1 MTESILRVAL
11 KAGLSARGRW
21 TGRSISVSRLAA
33 QMLTV
38 PLLLAMLL
46 PVAPALASPAEAQ
59 VPPARLWDLTIS
71 LYRSPTSAAARA
83 PYERL
88 LEYFADGVFESSNG
102 AHKIRRISIYSGG
115 AFADQADVVWVA
127 NCHPSA
133 RIAGRATPGAHINMC
148 DVFNTNNYLQDDWG
162 QQGGGYTLAHEWG
175 HYFYAVYDEYRGGNA
190 SSPWISSPLSTDD
203 PVPNAIMNS
212 QWNARG
218 GNFAWLNFS
227 TIANNTRNTAQHR
240 VYDASCWETLARP
253 PAFDPRDGQRV
264 SLPQRMHYPELA
276 SVAPGRGQAP
286 RIDLPGTARSDLQ
299 IVWVGGEVT
308 YQIVLDHSG
317 SMDLETRMANAKA
330 AAKLLVDLAPVGD
343 TTIGVI
349 SFDDTVTVVQ
359 PLTTVTSQATK
370 ATIKANIDR
379 IKPDGNT
386 AIGDAARRALDDLLA
401 LGSGAS
407 KRAVYLLTDG
417 QNNTGIDPRSVI
429 AAYQSARVPLFTF
442 AYGSG
447 ADTALLQEMAQ
458 ATGGKYY
465 FSPTTLAQLTQV
477 FQDANQ
483 LSVPTVGVT
492 SGQATVP
499 ASASSSFPIQIDT
512 TLKRL
517 DLVVTYQGDP
527 GAVDLSLVDAQGTAS
542 VAAECSASGAET
554 ICYFGVEAPAPGIWE
569 LRTIAGGGDAVLT
582 YRVGGSAE
590 QEFTYAAS
598 LTSLTG
604 EVVRYPEPIV
614 LLATLGK
621 ELPIAGARVNATV
634 QRPDGT
640 VESFPLRD
648 DGIAPDA
655 TADDGLYSA
664 ILDYSQDGPHNITTQ
679 FDNSGGTA
687 QLTYVGLQPSA
698 GEDGVEVPFPDPIPI
713 AENFERFARIQV
725 NTLNV
730 QADDHGNTTADA
742 TALPA
747 DNRDVPGRIDH
758 AGDLDVFEIYASGT
772 GEITVRVSNLALG
785 MDPKVRVLAGDGS
798 TALAEAD
805 LATSGTTGYVILNL
819 TVAAG
824 DVVFA
829 EVSDRGAAIGGSYA
843 ISAGSRIAHEI
854 TREITGVPGDGD
866 GDGFCTEV
874 DALMALQ
881 MAAGAEAE
889 DPNLDVDQDGQ
900 VTEVDALTIL
910 GWAVRDGQCG

>member
-1 MTESILRVAL
+1 MLA
-11 KAGLSARGRW
+11 
-21 TGRSISVSRLAA
+21 SRLPA
-33 QMLTV
+33 QLLVV

-46 PVAPALASPAEAQ
+46 PAAPALAAPSEAQ

-71 LYRSPTSAAARA
+71 LYRSPTSAADRA

-133 RIAGRATPGAHINMC
+133 RIAGRATVGAHINMC
-148 DVFNTNNYLQDDWG
+148 DVFSNNNYLQDDWG
-162 QQGGGYTLAHEWG
+162 HRGGGYTLAHEWG

-190 SSPWISSPLSTDD
+190 SSPWISSPRSTDD
-203 PVPNAIMNS
+203 PVPNAIMSS

-218 GNFAWLNFS
+218 GDLAWLNFS
-227 TIANNTRNTAQHR
+227 TVVNNTRNTAQHR
-240 VYDASCWETLARP
+240 VYDASCWETLARS
-253 PAFDPRDGQRV
+253 PAFDPRDGQRL
-264 SLPQRMHYPELA
+264 SLPQRIHYPELA
-276 SVAPGRGQAP
+276 SVAPRRGQAP
-286 RIDLPGTARSDLQ
+286 RIDLPGTARSHLE

-317 SMDLETRMANAKA
+317 SMDLETRMVNAKT
-330 AAKLLVDLAPVGD
+330 AAKMLVDLAPVGD

-359 PLTTVTSQATK
+359 PLTTINSQATK
-370 ATIKANIDR
+370 AAIKANIDR
-379 IKPDGNT
+379 IRPDGNT

-401 LGSGAS
+401 LRSGAS

-417 QNNTGIDPRSVI
+417 QNNAGTDPRSVI

-465 FSPTTLAQLTQV
+465 FSPTTLTQLTQV

-492 SGQATVP
+492 SGQATVSG
-499 ASASSSFPIQIDT
+499 SASSSFPIQIDA

-517 DLVVTYQGDP
+517 DLVVTYQGNP
-527 GAVDLSLVDAQGTAS
+527 EAVELSLVDAQGAAS

-554 ICYFGVEAPAPGIWE
+554 ICYFGVDAPTPGLWE
-569 LRTIAGGGDAVLT
+569 LRADSAADAALT

-590 QEFTYAAS
+590 QQFTYAAS

-604 EVVRYPEPIV
+604 EVVQYPEPIV

-634 QRPDGT
+634 QRPDAT
-640 VESFPLRD
+640 VESFPLLD

-664 ILDYSQDGPHNITTQ
+664 ILDYSEDGLHNITAQ
-679 FDNSGGTA
+679 FDNSAGTA
-687 QLTYVGLQPSA
+687 QLTYLGLQPSA
-698 GEDGVEVPFPDPIPI
+698 GEDGEEVPFPDPVPI

-725 NTLNV
+725 HTLNV
-730 QADDHGNTTADA
+730 LADDHGDTPADA
-742 TALPA
+742 TSLSA
-747 DNRDVPGRIDH
+747 DNMDVPGRIDH
-758 AGDLDVFEIYASGT
+758 PGDLDVFEIYASGT

-785 MDPKVRVLAGDGS
+785 MDPKVRVLAGGGS
-798 TALAEAD
+798 TVLAESD
-805 LATSGTTGYVILNL
+805 LATSGTAGYVILNL

-824 DVVFA
+824 DMIFA
-829 EVSDRGAAIGGSYA
+829 EVSDRGAAAGGSYA
-843 ISAGSRIAHEI
+843 VSAGSRIAHEI
-854 TREITGVPGDGD
+854 IREIAGNPGDGD